1 MEMLTC
7 KTKDCPMGSEKHT
20 PHPEGI
26 PVICC
31 FCSQEL
37 TEVAVN
43 E

>member
-1 MEMLTC
+1 MVITC
-7 KTKDCPMGSEKHT
+7 KTKDCPMGAEKHT
-20 PHPEGI
+20 PHPDGI

-37 TEVAVN
+37 TPN

>member
-1 MEMLTC
+1 MTIITC

-20 PHPEGI
+20 VHPDGI

-37 TEVAVN
+37 TADE
-43 E
+43 